1 MKDTPLPRRASDN
14 NPSHDTRVPSS
25 TSPPVQVS
33 LGDFRRSWE
42 QMSTD
47 GEVLAKFA
55 LQFKKLEDAVAAVID
70 FLGMQPADGTGA
82 VAAAGDS
89 GPKRTHTLHLSG
101 MFVGQVPV
109 LVRAQLTM
117 DDNAAGSVVLKM
129 AVRSQSKETSQLVA
143 ECIR

>member
-1 MKDTPLPRRASDN
+1 M
-14 NPSHDTRVPSS
+14 
-25 TSPPVQVS
+25 S

-42 QMSTD
+42 QMATD

-55 LQFKKLEDAVAAVID
+55 LQFKKLEEGVAAVID
-70 FLGMQPADGTGA
+70 FLGMQPADGTGV
-82 VAAAGDS
+82 VAPAGDTA
-89 GPKRTHTLHLSG
+89 KRTHTLHLSG

-117 DDNAAGSVVLKM
+117 DDNTAGSVVLKM

-143 ECIR
+143 DCIR